1 MGIVREKK
9 REIEREHTRKE
20 NMKQRE
26 RERKKREREK
36 ERERERER
44 EKEGGKSLRRTETDR
59 CRKCK
64 MVERPT
70 DDPIGKNQE
79 SATFQLADVGF
90 IDWSTD
96 DWSLMFE

>member
-26 RERKKREREK
+26 RER
-36 ERERERER
+36 ERER
-44 EKEGGKSLRRTETDR
+44 GKSLRRTETDR
-59 CRKCK
+59 CRKWK